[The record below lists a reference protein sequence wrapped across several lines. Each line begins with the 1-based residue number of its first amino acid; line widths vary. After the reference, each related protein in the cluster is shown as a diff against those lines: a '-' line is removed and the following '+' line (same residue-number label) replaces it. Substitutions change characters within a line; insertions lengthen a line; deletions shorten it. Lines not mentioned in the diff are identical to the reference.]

1 MAALNGKW
9 KLTEVQ
15 GFSEYMDAI
24 GVSGDNKEK
33 GLKMLMPENDIV
45 QEIAIDDEDVS
56 IKTITPLSTMD
67 QKAKLNTEIDV
78 NALDGRPMKATF
90 KFDGEKLVEEQK
102 GSFESVNVRFVQ
114 DGMLIMSQTAN
125 GVTSTRKYTKV

>member
-1 MAALNGKW
+1 MFVIL
-9 KLTEVQ
+9 
-15 GFSEYMDAI
+15 

-78 NALDGRPMKATF
+78 NALDGRPMK
-90 KFDGEKLVEEQK
+90 V
-102 GSFESVNVRFVQ
+102 
-114 DGMLIMSQTAN
+114 
-125 GVTSTRKYTKV
+125 